1 MARWKLLAFTLMT
14 WLVLT
19 VMPTHITY
27 ASQKAN
33 FKVEN
38 VTGQVGDTVS
48 VKIDMLNDVDFL
60 AGGFTI
66 DYDSTRLK
74 YESYQLGDV
83 LKEGY
88 KTIVNPIEK
97 EGKIKVEYIANIGQV
112 SYLKIAG
119 GIITVNFKIQDKALY
134 ENKVDFTTDILV
146 DSNNEKVVAPKTE
159 GIVYSVVPLVSAS
172 LNRESLSLFKDETTT
187 LFLTYS
193 PVTTTDDTTV
203 FWISSDENVATV
215 DKNGLVTAKGEGTAT
230 IYARIGDITN
240 SCVVNVTDIDAV
252 AQRVELDRTVET
264 MALGDVETFVPLYI
278 PESLTD
284 SLVIIWSSSDEEVAI
299 VKDGVV
305 TAISEG
311 TAVITLNVQGVEKEC
326 VVTVLSKI
334 QKGDLNGDGIVNADD
349 AAEAIDI
356 FKTQRETPELIE
368 VGDMNDDGRINAE
381 DAAIIIEVFKTS
393 K

>member
-1 MARWKLLAFTLMT
+1 MARWKLLAFTLMI

-19 VMPTHITY
+19 VAPIHVTY
-27 ASQKAN
+27 ASQNAN

-97 EGKIKVEYIANIGQV
+97 EGKIKVEYIANKGQV

-119 GIITVNFKIQDKALY
+119 GIITVNFRIKNNAVY
-134 ENKVDFTTDILV
+134 ENKVDFNTDILV
-146 DSNNEKVVAPKTE
+146 DSNRENVEAPKVE
-159 GIVYSVVPLVSAS
+159 GTIYRVIPLVSAS